1 MSSRLDAHT
10 EGLLVS
16 YLADIKSMNNEAA
29 KTGRFIALCTALFPG
44 ASSMVSKLSGG
55 LEKAIKI
62 TRPGHDKTGFIDSYY
77 GNAIIEFETSLRA
90 TGAHAEEQLREYCS
104 GVWREE
110 GKPYRRLLAIASDG
124 IVWRLYRPALP
135 DDLRSKPKPEDVT
148 LAPLRNFILTESNLA
163 DFHIFLNGLLF
174 RSGQIEPTATQF
186 EQDFGRSSP
195 AYVEAIEALV
205 KAWSKVRTQS
215 EPGVAFETWQKYL
228 AVTYGS
234 LATPSEGEVEVTELE
249 LLFLKHT
256 YLNSLAHLMIWAL
269 LSHGKTS
276 STYSEVA
283 HSVLSGEYF
292 ESNNLANLVE
302 QDFFQ
307 WVRYAKAKT
316 VLAPIWEG
324 IIAQIET
331 YDLTRLD
338 SDVLKGV
345 YQELVDPVDRHEL
358 GEYYTPSWLAEK
370 LVDELIPHS
379 GFPTILDPSC
389 GSGTFLRTAIV
400 HLLRHNPKE
409 NDKLQR
415 ILESVIGIEV
425 HPLAVNIAKAN
436 YVLALGDLVQA
447 AKHPIQIPVYLADS
461 LFLPAEVTQYELH
474 GVPSFEM
481 RFGGKKVLVP
491 ETLIESAKIFDQSI
505 ACASLVALDHAENKN
520 ESLKTLSAYVL
531 KTVPAI
537 TTLTDLDEVL
547 VALWQ
552 FSESLADLI
561 RKKKNSI
568 WSFIARNSYRPAM
581 LRRKFDFIIGN
592 PPWLS
597 YRYIKDPEYQ
607 DEIKRRAVE
616 DYAIAPKEQR
626 LMTQMELATVFVCHS
641 MGWFGAE
648 GSKLGFV
655 MPRSIL
661 SADQH
666 ENLRLRKYTW
676 KAGFRIS
683 AYWDL
688 LEVRPIFNVPSCV
701 LFTQKSDD
709 KGSYEDIVP
718 AMEWTGT
725 LPDRDLPWAEAK
737 GHLSVENKKARVIFL
752 AKRSALTPVPG
763 NIHPSQSGYY
773 RSQFENGATIYPR
786 SFFFV
791 KVKDLEG
798 KPDPDTEYWIET
810 DPEQAEDAKPPYKDV
825 NMKGSV
831 EGRFL
836 YASVVAKHILPFSVL
851 TPATVV
857 LPVFSAEDKFTMTNA
872 EELKEKGY
880 RKCAAWMK
888 RVERIWKEKRGK
900 KSENENIYGWLN
912 WQNKLTDQHL
922 SNENLVVYAASGTNA
937 VAARFDRVDV
947 DTPLIV
953 DHKLYWA
960 TFKTKT
966 ECDYITSLLN
976 SATANELIKPF
987 QSMGLLGERDIHM
1000 KILDLRFPK
1009 YDAANAKHKRIA
1021 ELGAEAR
1028 KKAKT
1033 LCASP
1038 DLPRS
1043 LGRQRTW
1050 MREQL
1055 SEILDQ
1061 IDAIAKTLF

>member
-1 MSSRLDAHT
+1 MSSRLDART
-10 EGLLVS
+10 EGLLAS
-16 YLADIKSMNNEAA
+16 YVADINSMGNEAA

-44 ASSMVSKLSGG
+44 EAGMVSKLSGG
-55 LEKAIKI
+55 LEKAVKI
-62 TRPGHDKTGFIDSYY
+62 TRPGREKTGFIDSYY
-77 GNAIIEFETSLRA
+77 GNAVIEFETSLRA

-135 DDLRSKPKPEDVT
+135 EELRPQPKPDNVA
-148 LAPLRNFILTESNLA
+148 LAPLREFTVTEANLA

-186 EQDFGRSSP
+186 ELDFGRTSP
-195 AYVEAIEALV
+195 AYVESIEALK
-205 KAWSKVRTQS
+205 KAWSKVRMQS
-215 EPGVAFETWQKYL
+215 EPGVAFENWQKYL
-228 AVTYGS
+228 TVTYGS
-234 LATPSEGEVEVTELE
+234 LATPAQGETEITDLE

-269 LSHGKTS
+269 LSKGKTS
-276 STYSEVA
+276 NSYSEVA
-283 HSVLSGEYF
+283 EAVLSGQYF
-292 ESNNLANLVE
+292 ESKKLANLVE

-307 WVRYAKAKT
+307 WVRYAKAKAA
-316 VLAPIWEG
+316 LAPTWEG
-324 IIAQIET
+324 VIAQIET
-331 YDLTRLD
+331 YDLTRLNQ
-338 SDVLKGV
+338 DVLKGV

-370 LVDELIPHS
+370 IVDELIPRS

-389 GSGTFLRTAIV
+389 GSGTFLRTAVV
-400 HLLRHNPKE
+400 HLLRNNPKS
-409 NDKLQR
+409 DDTLQH
-415 ILESVIGIEV
+415 ILESVVGIDV

-461 LFLPAEVTQYELH
+461 LFLPAEVTQYKLH
-474 GVPSFEM
+474 GAPSFEM

-491 ETLIESAKIFDQSI
+491 DTLISSADIFDQSI
-505 ACASLVALDHAENKN
+505 GCATQVALSHADDKS
-520 ESLKTLSAYVL
+520 ESLETLSAYVL
-531 KTVPAI
+531 KAVPLI
-537 TTLTDLDEVL
+537 TSLSDLDDIL
-547 VALWQ
+547 LALWQ
-552 FSESLADLI
+552 FADNLADLI

-568 WSFIARNSYRPAM
+568 WAFIARNSYRPAM
-581 LRRKFDFIIGN
+581 LRRKFDFIVGN

-597 YRYIKDPEYQ
+597 YRYITDPEYQ
-607 DEIKRRAVE
+607 EEIKKRAVE
-616 DYAIAPKEQR
+616 DYAIAPNQQR

-641 MGWFGAE
+641 MGWFGA
-648 GSKLGFV
+648 KNARLGFV

-676 KAGFRIS
+676 KAGFRIC

-688 LEVRPIFNVPSCV
+688 LDVRPVFNVPSCV
-701 LFTQKSDD
+701 LFTEKNDD
-709 KGSYEDIVP
+709 KGSYEDLVP
-718 AMEWTGT
+718 AKEWAGV
-725 LPDRDLPWAEAK
+725 LPDRDLPWIEASGYLNVVQK
-737 GHLSVENKKARVIFL
+737 QARVIFL

-763 NIHPSQSGYY
+763 NIHPSQPGYY

-791 KVKDLEG
+791 RAKGLDG
-798 KPDPDTEYWIET
+798 TPDPDSEYWIET
-810 DPEQAEDAKPPYKDV
+810 DPEQAEDAKAPYKDIH
-825 NMKGSV
+825 MSGSV

-836 YASVVAKHILPFSVL
+836 FGSVVAKHVLPFSVL

-857 LPVFSAEDKFTMTNA
+857 LPVFSADDRFTMTNV
-872 EELKEKGY
+872 EELKAKGY

-888 RVERIWKEKRGK
+888 RVERTWKEKRGK
-900 KSENENIYGWLN
+900 KSENEDIYGWLN

-922 SNENLVVYAASGTNA
+922 SHEYLVLYAASGTNA
-937 VAARFDRVDV
+937 VAARFDRADF

-976 SATANELIKPF
+976 SSTANELIKPF

-1009 YDAANAKHKRIA
+1009 YDPSQPADS
-1021 ELGAEAR
+1021 GEADH
-1028 KKAKT
+1028 
-1033 LCASP
+1033 SF
-1038 DLPRS
+1038 
-1043 LGRQRTW
+1043 RTDGDHC
-1050 MREQL
+1050 
-1055 SEILDQ
+1055 SE
-1061 IDAIAKTLF
+1061 